1 MAKKKSASDGAVT
14 SGPFQ
19 APVLVRVTDGNT
31 VVHDDKTY
39 SGGDVV
45 ELPARTA
52 DHLILAGHAEAMTD
66 E

>member
-1 MAKKKSASDGAVT
+1 MAKNRSDGAVT

-19 APVLVRVTDGNT
+19 APVLVRVLKGTTIG
-31 VVHDDKTY
+31 HDDKTFT
-39 SGGDVV
+39 GGDVV

-52 DHLILAGHAEAMTD
+52 DHLILAGQVEVVTD

>member
-1 MAKKKSASDGAVT
+1 MAKAKNDGAVT

-19 APVLVRVTDGNT
+19 APVLVRVLEGNT
-31 VVHDDKTY
+31 IIHEEKTY
-39 SGGDVV
+39 TEGDVV

-52 DHLILAGHAEAMTD
+52 DHLILAGHAEAMND

>member
-1 MAKKKSASDGAVT
+1 MTKKNEAVT

-19 APVLVRVTDGNT
+19 APVLVRVLEGNT
-31 VVHDDKTY
+31 ITHDDKTFT
-39 SGGDVV
+39 GGDVV

-52 DHLILAGHAEAMTD
+52 DHLILAGHVEAMND